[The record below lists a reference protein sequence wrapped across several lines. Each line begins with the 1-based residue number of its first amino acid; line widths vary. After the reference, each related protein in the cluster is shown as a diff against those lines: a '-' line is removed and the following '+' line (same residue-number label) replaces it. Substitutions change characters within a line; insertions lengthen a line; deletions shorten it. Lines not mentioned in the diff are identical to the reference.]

1 MSDLKACYEK
11 ISGRNPYSLTLVK
24 EVETMRI
31 IAACLTLLLLLAAP
45 SLAERYA
52 YGGTGEEALLEAVSL
67 RDGLFAVGTTASAD
81 GDLAGRTRS
90 GESGWALRIG
100 EYGQRLWDFCSAK
113 SGMMIMCA
121 PHAYADGTFSLVL
134 TDEDGQR
141 GEWIELNDRGRQ
153 RARVAIP
160 QTLCAE
166 DRTARIIAMTACEGE
181 KGRYLALLLEHAGS
195 GALCCTALSQDGGTC
210 GCGTF
215 YGDAQGVLLADDA
228 DGRVL
233 HLGAELGTLAVT
245 RLCPGV
251 PPQTHTFSLPGDG
264 VGIACVSDALIAAD
278 GSLALCGQSVTADQK
293 SGGFLMRLSAEEEV
307 LFALTLEDHPMPAH
321 LTETDTGYAVYA
333 DGALLLFDEDGAPL
347 GETEAGETPLDLTS
361 LNGQA
366 ALLTHEGERRA
377 KQAVLH
383 TVESAGRVE
392 LPEEDAAPETH
403 ATPVPQKEYIV
414 LDGEKLICSDG
425 GAGGVTVSLVDA
437 QGRTRFTTRTPI
449 HTAADRLVWE
459 SASRTEDGGIRL
471 SGYYETDGADGP
483 SRQRATAL
491 LGADGVLRELRAE
504 D

>member
-1 MSDLKACYEK
+1 MEQK
-11 ISGRNPYSLTLVK
+11 P
-24 EVETMRI
+24 
-31 IAACLTLLLLLAAP
+31 
-45 SLAERYA
+45 
-52 YGGTGEEALLEAVSL
+52 
-67 RDGLFAVGTTASAD
+67 
-81 GDLAGRTRS
+81 
-90 GESGWALRIG
+90 
-100 EYGQRLWDFCSAK
+100 AK
-113 SGMMIMCA
+113 
-121 PHAYADGTFSLVL
+121 
-134 TDEDGQR
+134 
-141 GEWIELNDRGRQ
+141 
-153 RARVAIP
+153 
-160 QTLCAE
+160 
-166 DRTARIIAMTACEGE
+166 
-181 KGRYLALLLEHAGS
+181 
-195 GALCCTALSQDGGTC
+195 
-210 GCGTF
+210 
-215 YGDAQGVLLADDA
+215 
-228 DGRVL
+228 
-233 HLGAELGTLAVT
+233 LGTLAVT

-278 GSLALCGQSVTADQK
+278 GSLALCGQNVTADQK

-347 GETEAGETPLDLTS
+347 GEAEAGETPLDLTS

-403 ATPVPQKEYIV
+403 ATPVPQKGYIA

-437 QGRTRFTTRTPI
+437 QGRMRFTTRTPI

-491 LGADGVLRELRAE
+491 LGADGVLAADHERKVHLHNLPARMVNTTGCGDAFMAAIAWAYLQGTDLRGTALAGLAASAIAME
-504 D
+504 GAGTINPALGVQALKERAGL